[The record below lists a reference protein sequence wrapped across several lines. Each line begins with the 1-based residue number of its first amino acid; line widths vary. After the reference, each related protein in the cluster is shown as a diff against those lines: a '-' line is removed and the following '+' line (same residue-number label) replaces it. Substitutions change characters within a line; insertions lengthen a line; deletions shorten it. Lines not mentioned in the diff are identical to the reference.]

1 VRFRSNLNRE
11 KWDAALAEHAAMVD
25 ALAAR
30 DGARLAALLRAH
42 LAGKR
47 ATALAQLDGTGGD
60 HDKPSPRAG
69 LQEHGS

>member
-1 VRFRSNLNRE
+1 
-11 KWDAALAEHAAMVD
+11 MVD

-42 LAGKR
+42 LVGKR
-47 ATALAQLDGTGGD
+47 ATALAQLDGTRGD
-60 HDKPSPRAG
+60 HDKPLPRAG